1 MRTILCSVP
10 TENPGAELRRPRSE
24 SNSGI
29 DPKIAIT
36 QLNHFTEKN
45 GFPTCKFYDIDM
57 LYPND
62 EDVIKYFKE
71 NKADIVGLSAVVSTS
86 YRQVK
91 RIAKII
97 KDIKKDTLIVCG
109 GYMTAAAN
117 AILQKTD
124 VDICVVGD
132 GEVAWVGILNFMK
145 DHLESRNNKFDIDKL
160 LEVKGIA
167 ILDDNN
173 NLKFSGYGQRVASCH
188 MHTPSFE
195 YLKSG
200 LQGDEKALQNY
211 FRHFKR
217 HDAFRIDPRS
227 YEKGRKPM
235 SMSLF
240 TSKGCV
246 AKCTFCQRGSLGY
259 LTYDLDKMEEHLKHC
274 RDKYDIGFLTITD
287 ENFGSNKKYTYQL
300 AELFNKYNML
310 WFACGVRC
318 TSVNKEDLIHY
329 QKNGCSGLQYGI
341 ETGSQTM
348 LDLMEK
354 KFTVDDIKKALIASK
369 EIGLYSP
376 PTGYMIGMPGEN
388 LKTIRETGKFMA
400 EVSALLRVP
409 PSLLFKHSD
418 ICYALPLVGTPLYEY
433 GKELGLVG
441 HDVKSE
447 EEFLET
453 VSDVSYHKRY
463 FINFNGAPMSEV
475 VFWDMLVFLESTREY
490 TKLMKDKEEDKEM
503 IEKFVSVYE
512 VQGLNPRTFAKYK
525 KKTFMKWFEIN
536 QYFFTKFLREKIIF
550 NKSISKLPRFIIE
563 PIVRYGLYFEYL
575 LQKFI
580 LKDTHN
586 LFSDINQ
593 KVSSKMRITEEEL
606 DPKKTTQRERSLRSI
621 VNKRKLK
628 NSYTEEQKLLSTLH
642 AGP

>member
-1 MRTILCSVP
+1 MKTILCSVP

-145 DHLESRNNKFDIDKL
+145 DHLESRNNKFDVDKL

-167 ILDDNN
+167 ILDENN

-259 LTYDLDKMEEHLKHC
+259 LTYDLGKMEEHLKHC
-274 RDKYDIGFLTITD
+274 RDNYDIGFLTITD

-318 TSVNKEDLIHY
+318 TSVNKEDLITSSY
-329 QKNGCSGLQYGI
+329 
-341 ETGSQTM
+341 
-348 LDLMEK
+348 
-354 KFTVDDIKKALIASK
+354 FDDD
-369 EIGLYSP
+369 
-376 PTGYMIGMPGEN
+376 T
-388 LKTIRETGKFMA
+388 
-400 EVSALLRVP
+400 
-409 PSLLFKHSD
+409 
-418 ICYALPLVGTPLYEY
+418 
-433 GKELGLVG
+433 
-441 HDVKSE
+441 
-447 EEFLET
+447 
-453 VSDVSYHKRY
+453 
-463 FINFNGAPMSEV
+463 
-475 VFWDMLVFLESTREY
+475 ST
-490 TKLMKDKEEDKEM
+490 K
-503 IEKFVSVYE
+503 
-512 VQGLNPRTFAKYK
+512 P
-525 KKTFMKWFEIN
+525 
-536 QYFFTKFLREKIIF
+536 
-550 NKSISKLPRFIIE
+550 
-563 PIVRYGLYFEYL
+563 
-575 LQKFI
+575 
-580 LKDTHN
+580 
-586 LFSDINQ
+586 
-593 KVSSKMRITEEEL
+593 
-606 DPKKTTQRERSLRSI
+606 
-621 VNKRKLK
+621 
-628 NSYTEEQKLLSTLH
+628 
-642 AGP
+642 